1 MLSKKEYLK
10 SFLKRDRRLL
20 KEDSTKKP
28 VFGYGKKE
36 VKIIS
41 DFTEYSPLHLG
52 HKHCMEKAKE
62 KIPEGI
68 FVAVVPGPFE
78 RSGRGLPYIMTRHAR
93 AEAAIAV
100 GADIVVEGPPM
111 GIMGS
116 GQYSLCLAKIFKALD
131 ADYIPRGYKPLEGF
145 NEILQ
150 RISDGRGVAPKP
162 YKIIDMDTKE
172 VLMEGKLHEDNYV
185 IVSLSRSLTKV
196 NFDFK
201 DKFIFVKRIE
211 GVSGTIIREAVL
223 NQDLKSAEKMLPS
236 QTIEVLKREID
247 INKAPLHN
255 IRDEKGI
262 IDLVNQ
268 SSEIYLKSLA
278 LLDDKTV
285 LNLINGRPF
294 ENIHDIGECI
304 SRGFSRH
311 YKTRVLSSLEARID
325 KKTVSKYI
333 EKYPS
338 VIRVLNYK
346 DKDTLKNFKNN
357 IPHRRPF
364 YNYICSNSHCSI
376 SPCIAGHDIGKSPS
390 TAFKKSG
397 NYCNKDSL
405 RNFFLCYPQT
415 VPVAN
420 V

>member
-131 ADYIPRGYKPLEGF
+131 ADYIPRGYKPMEGF
-145 NEILQ
+145 DRILH
-150 RISDGRGVAPKP
+150 RISNGRGIAPKP
-162 YKIIDMDTKE
+162 YKIVDMETKE
-172 VLMEGKLHEDNYV
+172 VLRKGELHEDNYV
-185 IVSLSRSLTKV
+185 IVSLSKSLKKIG
-196 NFDFK
+196 FDFRG
-201 DKFIFVKRIE
+201 KFIFIKRIK
-211 GVSGTIIREAVL
+211 GVSGTKIRESIQSSQLNSLQEMLPCETIDILNEEMINERAPL
-223 NQDLKSAEKMLPS
+223 NQ
-236 QTIEVLKREID
+236 
-247 INKAPLHN
+247 
-255 IRDEKGI
+255 IRDVDNI
-262 IDLVNQ
+262 LRRVNEN
-268 SSEIYLKSLA
+268 SLGDIKSLA
-278 LLDDKTV
+278 LIDDRTAKSFME
-285 LNLINGRPF
+285 NRPF
-294 ENIHDIGECI
+294 
-304 SRGFSRH
+304 
-311 YKTRVLSSLEARID
+311 
-325 KKTVSKYI
+325 
-333 EKYPS
+333 
-338 VIRVLNYK
+338 
-346 DKDTLKNFKNN
+346 NN
-357 IPHRRPF
+357 L
-364 YNYICSNSHCSI
+364 YDLQNSI
-376 SPCIAGHDIGKSPS
+376 SLTSCVEFS
-390 TAFKKSG
+390 F
-397 NYCNKDSL
+397 
-405 RNFFLCYPQT
+405 
-415 VPVAN
+415 
-420 V
+420 